1 VFSAA
6 KEDMIMLRGLERI
19 QLRRK
24 LKALQSF
31 CVVAFSDGKPVP
43 TFPENALARGCV
55 ALALAAASLIAA
67 APLQAE
73 TWPTKRVQVIVP
85 FSPGSA
91 TDLLPRTV
99 FEQVSAKAGQP
110 IIIENRPGG
119 GGAIGVGAVAKA
131 DPDGHTILVHSN
143 ALVTAPAIQ
152 HMPYDPVQDFAGVT
166 PLGNVP
172 LVLVISPDKHIGT
185 LKELVA
191 AAKAKPGSIN
201 YAAAGIG
208 TPPHL
213 TTERFRLAAKFEGQL
228 VPFKGAPEA
237 LTEVITGR
245 VDFYFCPITPAMP
258 FIREGK
264 LLALAVSSSKRASAL
279 PEVPTTVEAGFPD
292 SDFDFWI
299 GALVPK
305 KTPRDVVTRIHEETA
320 NALHDPSVKEKLA
333 KLGVEE
339 MIMTPDDFDA
349 RIARE
354 APIAIDLAKAAGIAA
369 R

>member
-1 VFSAA
+1 VALWEDEMHKRANARRTASIAA
-6 KEDMIMLRGLERI
+6 II
-19 QLRRK
+19 
-24 LKALQSF
+24 
-31 CVVAFSDGKPVP
+31 
-43 TFPENALARGCV
+43 ALAT
-55 ALALAAASLIAA
+55 ALAAVAA
-67 APLQAE
+67 APLAAQ
-73 TWPTKRVQVIVP
+73 TWPSKRVQVIVP

-99 FEQVSAKAGQP
+99 FEHVSAKVGQP

-119 GGAIGVGAVAKA
+119 GGAIGVSAVAKA

-152 HMPYDPVQDFAGVT
+152 SMPYDPVQDFAGVT

-172 LVLVISPDKHIGT
+172 LVLVISPEKNIKT

-191 AAKAKPGSIN
+191 LAKAKPGSIN

-213 TTERFRLAAKFEGQL
+213 TTERFRLAAQFEGQL

-237 LTEVITGR
+237 LTEVLTGR

-258 FIREGK
+258 FIRDGK

-279 PEVPTTVEAGFPD
+279 PDVPTTIEAGFPD

-299 GALVPK
+299 GMVVPK
-305 KTPRDVVTRIHEETA
+305 KTPRDIIARIHQETV
-320 NALHDPSVKEKLA
+320 NGLKDPAVKEKLA

-339 MIMTPDDFDA
+339 MIMQPEDFDA

-354 APIAIDLAKAAGIAA
+354 APIAMTLAKAAGIAA
-369 R
+369 K

>member
-1 VFSAA
+1 MHRWNACGSAALAAIAATASVGMMIGPLTAETSAPQTSAA
-6 KEDMIMLRGLERI
+6 KI
-19 QLRRK
+19 
-24 LKALQSF
+24 
-31 CVVAFSDGKPVP
+31 
-43 TFPENALARGCV
+43 
-55 ALALAAASLIAA
+55 
-67 APLQAE
+67 
-73 TWPTKRVQVIVP
+73 WPTKRVQVVVP
-85 FSPGSA
+85 FAPGSA

-99 FEQVSAKAGQP
+99 FEHVAASVGQA

-152 HMPYDPVQDFAGVT
+152 PMPYDPVQDFAGIT

-172 LVLVISPDKHIGT
+172 LVLVVPPDKNIST
-185 LKELVA
+185 VKDLVA
-191 AAKAKPGSIN
+191 AARAKPGSIN

-213 TTERFRLAAKFEGQL
+213 TAERFRLAAQFEGQL

-237 LTEVITGR
+237 LTEVLAGR
-245 VDFYFCPITPAMP
+245 VDFYFCPLPVAMP

-264 LLALAVSSSKRASAL
+264 VLALAVSNSKRTSAL
-279 PEVPTTVEAGFPD
+279 PQVPTTLEAGFPD
-292 SDFDFWI
+292 SDFDFWV
-299 GALVPK
+299 GAMVPK
-305 KTPRDVVTRIHEETA
+305 KTQRDIVARIHEEIVKG
-320 NALHDPSVKEKLA
+320 LRDPSVKEKLS

-339 MIMTPDDFDA
+339 MIMQPDEFDA

-354 APIAIDLAKAAGIAA
+354 APIAATLARAAGIAA
-369 R
+369 K

>member
-1 VFSAA
+1 MPRRAR
-6 KEDMIMLRGLERI
+6 EDDSVHRWYACR
-19 QLRRK
+19 
-24 LKALQSF
+24 
-31 CVVAFSDGKPVP
+31 
-43 TFPENALARGCV
+43 LA
-55 ALALAAASLIAA
+55 ALAAMAA
-67 APLQAE
+67 TAAVWTMVGPLTAQTAKV
-73 TWPTKRVQVIVP
+73 WPTKRVQIIVP

-99 FEQVSAKAGQP
+99 FEHVAANVGQT

-119 GGAIGVGAVAKA
+119 GGAIGVSAVAKA

-166 PLGNVP
+166 TLGNVP
-172 LVLVISPDKHIGT
+172 LVLVISPDKNIKT
-185 LKELVA
+185 VKELVA

-213 TTERFRLAAKFEGQL
+213 TAERFRLAAQFEGQL

-245 VDFYFCPITPAMP
+245 VDFYFCPLTVAMP

-264 LLALAVSSSKRASAL
+264 VLALAVSSSKRTSAL
-279 PEVPTTVEAGFPD
+279 PEFPIPI
-292 SDFDFWI
+292 SISGSAWWYRRR
-299 GALVPK
+299 
-305 KTPRDVVTRIHEETA
+305 PRATSSRASTQK
-320 NALHDPSVKEKLA
+320 P
-333 KLGVEE
+333 
-339 MIMTPDDFDA
+339 
-349 RIARE
+349 
-354 APIAIDLAKAAGIAA
+354 
-369 R
+369 